1 MGLPPLPESPET
13 EEASGLILAHGR
25 TFARFHSFYD
35 HGQAL
40 PSLAKGEAEPDLWL
54 APEDAQARAITD
66 GDRIEVSNAAGT
78 FEARAKVTPRMPA
91 GAVWMR
97 DGWPGF
103 NVLTDGTSVLPEAA
117 LDAFPFSVGQNNYG
131 ARVEVRSANLQS

>member
-1 MGLPPLPESPET
+1 M
-13 EEASGLILAHGR
+13 
-25 TFARFHSFYD
+25 
-35 HGQAL
+35 
-40 PSLAKGEAEPDLWL
+40 GEAEPDLWL
-54 APEDAQARAITD
+54 APEAAQARSITD
-66 GDRIEVSNAAGT
+66 GDRIEISNSAGA

-103 NVLTDGTSVLPEAA
+103 NALTDGTSVLPETA